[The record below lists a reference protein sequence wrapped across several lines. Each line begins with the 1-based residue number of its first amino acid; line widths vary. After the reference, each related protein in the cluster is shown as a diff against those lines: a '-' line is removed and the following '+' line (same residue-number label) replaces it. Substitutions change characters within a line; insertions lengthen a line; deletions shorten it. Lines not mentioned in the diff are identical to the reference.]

1 MKAKLYLADA
11 RSMQELENESVQLI
25 VTSPPYWHIKD
36 YGVKGQIGYGQSLHE
51 YLRDLYRVF
60 SECYRVLEKGSR
72 FCINIGDQFARS
84 VVYGKYKVIPIHAEV
99 ISMCEEI
106 GFDYMGAIIWQK
118 KTTMNTTGGAVIMG
132 SFPYPPNGIIEI
144 DYEFILIFK
153 KEGKRKVPKDK
164 KELSILSKEE
174 WKEYF
179 SGHWKF
185 GGAKQVEHEAVFPEE
200 LPKRLIKMFSF
211 VGDRVLDPFAGSGT
225 TLKSALELGREAIGY
240 EINHEFVELIKRKVG
255 TLNLKIIERKEKP
268 KLPEVNYQP
277 RIKDAKPI
285 IEEKKLRFGKQKFY
299 KVVEVISEK
308 ELLLDTGLVVRLLG
322 LEVPKSKAKEA
333 MDYLNKYVKGKQVFL
348 KFETGKD
355 FYHNN
360 SVDAYVYLK
369 NKIFINKKMLEMGLA
384 KVDTE
389 RDFSYKNKFMEVSK
403 IG

>member
-1 MKAKLYLADA
+1 MKARLYLADA
-11 RSMQELENESVQLI
+11 RSMQELEDESVQLI
-25 VTSPPYWHIKD
+25 ITSPPYWHIKD

-72 FCINIGDQFARS
+72 FCVNIGDQFARS

-153 KEGKRKVPKDK
+153 KEGKRKVTKDR

-179 SGHWKF
+179 SGHWRF

-211 VGDRVLDPFAGSGT
+211 VGDKVLDPFAGSGT

-240 EINHEFVELIKRKVG
+240 EINPEFVELVKRKVG
-255 TLNLKIIERKEKP
+255 ALNLEIIERKESP
-268 KLPEVNYQP
+268 KFPEVNYQP

-285 IEEKKLRFGKQKFY
+285 IEEKKLRFGKQRLY

-322 LEVPKSKAKEA
+322 LEVPESKAKEA
-333 MDYLNKYVKGKQVFL
+333 MEYLNRYVKGKQVFL
-348 KFETGKD
+348 KFEAGKD
-355 FYHNN
+355 FYHNT

-389 RDFSYKNKFMEVSK
+389 KDFSYKNKFMEVSK

>member
-1 MKAKLYLADA
+1 MKARLYLADA

-25 VTSPPYWHIKD
+25 ITSPPYWHIKD

-51 YLRDLYRVF
+51 YLKDLYRVF

-153 KEGKRKVPKDK
+153 KEGKRKAPKDK
-164 KELSILSKEE
+164 KELSVLSKEE

-200 LPKRLIKMFSF
+200 LPKRLIQMFSF

-240 EINHEFVELIKRKVG
+240 EINPEFVELIKRKVG
-255 TLNLKIIERKEKP
+255 TLNLKITERKENP
-268 KLPEVNYQP
+268 RFPEVNYQP

-285 IEEKKLRFGKQKFY
+285 IEEKKLRFGTQKFY

-322 LEVPKSKAKEA
+322 LEVPKNKAKEA

-355 FYHNN
+355 FYHNT

>member
-25 VTSPPYWHIKD
+25 ITSPPYWHIKD

-225 TLKSALELGREAIGY
+225 TLKSALELCREAIGY
-240 EINHEFVELIKRKVG
+240 EINPEFVELIKRKVG

-308 ELLLDTGLVVRLLG
+308 ELLLDTGLVVRLSG

-355 FYHNN
+355 FYHTT

>member
-1 MKAKLYLADA
+1 MKARLYLADA

-25 VTSPPYWHIKD
+25 ITSPPYWHIKD

-240 EINHEFVELIKRKVG
+240 EINPEFVELIKRKVG
-255 TLNLKIIERKEKP
+255 TLNLKIIERKDNP
-268 KLPEVNYQP
+268 RFTEVNYQP
-277 RIKDAKPI
+277 RIKNAKPI
-285 IEEKKLRFGKQKFY
+285 IEEKKLRFGEQKFY

-322 LEVPKSKAKEA
+322 LEVPKSKTKEA

-389 RDFSYKNKFMEVSK
+389 IDFSYKNKFMEVSK

>member
-1 MKAKLYLADA
+1 MKARLYLADA
-11 RSMQELENESVQLI
+11 RSMQELEDESVQLI
-25 VTSPPYWHIKD
+25 ITSPPYWHIKD

-72 FCINIGDQFARS
+72 FCVNIGDQFARS

-132 SFPYPPNGIIEI
+132 SFPYPPNGIVEI

-164 KELSILSKEE
+164 KELSVLSKEE

-211 VGDRVLDPFAGSGT
+211 VGDKVLDPFAGSGT
-225 TLKSALELGREAIGY
+225 SLKSALELGREAIGY
-240 EINHEFVELIKRKVG
+240 EINPEFVELVKRKVG
-255 TLNLKIIERKEKP
+255 ALNLEIVERKGSP
-268 KLPEVNYQP
+268 KFPEVNYQP

-285 IEEKKLRFGKQKFY
+285 IEEKKLRFGKQKLY

-322 LEVPKSKAKEA
+322 LEVPESKAKEA
-333 MDYLNKYVKGKQVFL
+333 MEYLNRYVKGKQVFL

-355 FYHNN
+355 FYHNT

-389 RDFSYKNKFMEVSK
+389 KEFSYKNKFMEVSK

>member
-1 MKAKLYLADA
+1 
-11 RSMQELENESVQLI
+11 
-25 VTSPPYWHIKD
+25 
-36 YGVKGQIGYGQSLHE
+36 
-51 YLRDLYRVF
+51 
-60 SECYRVLEKGSR
+60 
-72 FCINIGDQFARS
+72 
-84 VVYGKYKVIPIHAEV
+84 
-99 ISMCEEI
+99 
-106 GFDYMGAIIWQK
+106 
-118 KTTMNTTGGAVIMG
+118 
-132 SFPYPPNGIIEI
+132 
-144 DYEFILIFK
+144 
-153 KEGKRKVPKDK
+153 
-164 KELSILSKEE
+164 
-174 WKEYF
+174 
-179 SGHWKF
+179 
-185 GGAKQVEHEAVFPEE
+185 
-200 LPKRLIKMFSF
+200 
-211 VGDRVLDPFAGSGT
+211 
-225 TLKSALELGREAIGY
+225 
-240 EINHEFVELIKRKVG
+240 
-255 TLNLKIIERKEKP
+255 
-268 KLPEVNYQP
+268 VNYQP

-285 IEEKKLRFGKQKFY
+285 IEEKKLRFGTQKFY

>member
-1 MKAKLYLADA
+1 MKARLYLADA
-11 RSMQELENESVQLI
+11 RSMQELEDESVQLI
-25 VTSPPYWHIKD
+25 ITSPPYWHIKD

-72 FCINIGDQFARS
+72 FCVNIGDQFARS

-153 KEGKRKVPKDK
+153 KEGKRKVTKDR

-179 SGHWKF
+179 SGHWRF
-185 GGAKQVEHEAVFPEE
+185 GGARQVEHEAVFPEE

-211 VGDRVLDPFAGSGT
+211 VGDKVLDPFAGSGT

-240 EINHEFVELIKRKVG
+240 EINPEFVKLVKRKVG
-255 TLNLKIIERKEKP
+255 ALNLEIIERKESP
-268 KLPEVNYQP
+268 KFSEVNYQP

-285 IEEKKLRFGKQKFY
+285 IEEKKLRFGKQKLY

-322 LEVPKSKAKEA
+322 LEVPESKVKEA
-333 MDYLNKYVKGKQVFL
+333 VEYLNRYVKGKQVFL

-369 NKIFINKKMLEMGLA
+369 NKIFVNKKMLEMGLA

-389 RDFSYKNKFMEVSK
+389 KEFSYKDKFMEVSK

>member
-1 MKAKLYLADA
+1 MFIAFQITGRYDLVCIHIVSKLPNFSSKAHGHILTQGVYY
-11 RSMQELENESVQLI
+11 NI
-25 VTSPPYWHIKD
+25 FTS
-36 YGVKGQIGYGQSLHE
+36 KGQ
-51 YLRDLYRVF
+51 D
-60 SECYRVLEKGSR
+60 
-72 FCINIGDQFARS
+72 
-84 VVYGKYKVIPIHAEV
+84 KVIPIHAEV

-164 KELSILSKEE
+164 KELSVLSKEE

-240 EINHEFVELIKRKVG
+240 EINPEFVELIKRKVG
-255 TLNLKIIERKEKP
+255 TFGRAW
-268 KLPEVNYQP
+268 VNH
-277 RIKDAKPI
+277 
-285 IEEKKLRFGKQKFY
+285 F
-299 KVVEVISEK
+299 
-308 ELLLDTGLVVRLLG
+308 
-322 LEVPKSKAKEA
+322 
-333 MDYLNKYVKGKQVFL
+333 
-348 KFETGKD
+348 
-355 FYHNN
+355 
-360 SVDAYVYLK
+360 
-369 NKIFINKKMLEMGLA
+369 
-384 KVDTE
+384 
-389 RDFSYKNKFMEVSK
+389 
-403 IG
+403 